1 MQPALLPSRRRRRRR
16 RRRCQSARWLLA
28 QPALLARAWRAQ
40 APLLHPKRRT
50 RTRTRTRTTR
60 TGLPAPAP
68 PPLRGSLSRGS
79 QPHSCPVA
87 GHLRLRQRYG
97 GSGASGCGCAGNRVR
112 GRESCRGSRRDHGRE
127 SCRGSRR
134 GRGSSRGRATAH
146 GRGNNRGRASSRGH
160 GSSPRP
166 CRSRPASSLPRVG
179 GRHHENIPWRRRDGP
194 ASSQG
199 SGSCC
204 PTGRA
209 RDGDCCGTRHRQRA
223 RTRRGETCDRPCQ
236 AHRPHRAGAFG
247 GQTRTGLRL
256 PCCRRRWCHARR
268 HHGADPLSSE
278 DCVRARRIRRGG
290 RANHAR
296 GAQNGTATWRAR
308 DQH

>member
-1 MQPALLPSRRRRRRR
+1 MR
-16 RRRCQSARWLLA
+16 
-28 QPALLARAWRAQ
+28 
-40 APLLHPKRRT
+40 K
-50 RTRTRTRTTR
+50 TTR

-278 DCVRARRIRRGG
+278 EGTLASCVAGAAAIPPTAGPSSVRWLLRG
-290 RANHAR
+290 R
-296 GAQNGTATWRAR
+296 GAPGAVLFCGWLAKTAAALALRR
-308 DQH
+308 PVLPG